1 MAAFPSSTPNLFCFL
16 QKTKKDFCSSRAA
29 DFVLQS
35 PVMILLKINK

>member
-1 MAAFPSSTPNLFCFL
+1 MAAFPSSTPSLCCFL
-16 QKTKKDFCSSRAA
+16 QKTTKDFRSSRAA